1 MASNNELKIEK
12 CNKIFFLLQLTDTLR
27 NLKILVPLCRHVS
40 RGLVAKSLPPGENH
54 LTYRQSDRADSS
66 LIQTQLRFLFSP
78 SIVFSEN
85 KRSH

>member
-1 MASNNELKIEK
+1 MVDGCALKRIGDLPFQFYRGACTLSNLMNV
-12 CNKIFFLLQLTDTLR
+12 
-27 NLKILVPLCRHVS
+27 VPLCRHVS
-40 RGLVAKSLPPGENH
+40 RGLVAKNLPPGENH

>member
-1 MASNNELKIEK
+1 MTKYELYI
-12 CNKIFFLLQLTDTLR
+12 TTLF
-27 NLKILVPLCRHVS
+27 NLINVVPLCRQVS
-40 RGLVAKSLPPGENH
+40 RGLVAKNLPPGENH